1 LTPGHFSVNV
11 FLGQGKQTLYRTFSS
26 GSNIRLQDSSTLS
39 LSIII
44 PAYNEERRI
53 GRCLESLLSYVNK
66 KKWDYE
72 LIVVEDGST
81 DKTRSIVTDFNFH
94 DKRVKLLSLPAH
106 LGKGGSISSA
116 ALLAVTKEFVAY
128 MDVDLAAE
136 PPELERLL
144 DYITDYDIVIG
155 SRILRG
161 DLPPVKRPIHRS
173 LFSHLYSKLFRS
185 LFRIPIYDP
194 QCGLKLFR
202 SEITEKLLNEINI
215 AGFAF
220 DTDIIVKAFYLG
232 LRLKEVPINWTHGK
246 SSTLN
251 VITEIRSMALDLF
264 SIWYDYHLLW
274 KKNGKSYSQ
283 KRGSIWG
290 KALFALLSINYEI
303 RNRKLRY
310 SKFREFIA
318 QTSIVKGIK
327 SN

>member
-1 LTPGHFSVNV
+1 
-11 FLGQGKQTLYRTFSS
+11 
-26 GSNIRLQDSSTLS
+26 LQDNSTLS

-44 PAYNEERRI
+44 PAYNEESRI
-53 GRCLESLLSYVNK
+53 GRCLEDVLAYANRK
-66 KKWDYE
+66 RWDYE

-81 DKTRSIVTDFNFH
+81 DKTRSIVNEYNSY
-94 DKRVKLLSLPAH
+94 DKRVKLLSLPTH
-106 LGKGGSISSA
+106 LGKGGSIASA
-116 ALLAVTKEFVAY
+116 ALFAVTKEFVIY

-144 DYITDYDIVIG
+144 DNIDGYDIVIG

-161 DLPPVKRPIHRS
+161 NLPPVKRPIHRS
-173 LFSHLYSKLFRS
+173 VFSHLYSKLFRI
-185 LFRIPIYDP
+185 LFRIPVYDP

-202 SEITEKLLNEINI
+202 AEITEKLLNEINV

-220 DTDIIVKAFYLG
+220 DSDIIVKAFYLG
-232 LRLKEVPINWTHGK
+232 LRIKEVPINWTHGK

-264 SIWYDYHLLW
+264 SIWYDYHSLW
-274 KKNGKSYSQ
+274 VKSGKSYPQ
-283 KRGSIWG
+283 KRNTFWG

>member
-1 LTPGHFSVNV
+1 MEV
-11 FLGQGKQTLYRTFSS
+11 
-26 GSNIRLQDSSTLS
+26 SSTLS

-53 GRCLESLLSYVNK
+53 GRCLEYVLAYVNK
-66 KKWDYE
+66 KRWDFE

-81 DKTRSIVTDFNFH
+81 DNTRSIVSDFNFH
-94 DKRVKLLSLPAH
+94 DNRVKLLSLPTH
-106 LGKGGSISSA
+106 LGKGGSIASA
-116 ALLAVTKEFVAY
+116 ALFAATKEFVTY

-144 DYITDYDIVIG
+144 ENIYDHDIVIG

-161 DLPPVKRPIHRS
+161 NLPPVKRPIHRA
-173 LFSHLYSKLFRS
+173 LFSLLYSKLFRM

-202 SEITEKLLNEINI
+202 AEIIEKLLNEINI

-220 DTDIIVKAFYLG
+220 DTDIIVKACYLG
-232 LRLKEVPINWTHGK
+232 LQIKEVPINWTHGK

-251 VITEIRSMALDLF
+251 VITEIRSMAIDLF

-274 KKNGKSYSQ
+274 KKNGKSYPQ
-283 KRGSIWG
+283 KRFTIWG
-290 KALFALLSINYEI
+290 KVLFALLSMNYEI
-303 RNRKLRY
+303 KNRKLKY
-310 SKFREFIA
+310 SKFRDFIA
-318 QTSIVKGIK
+318 QTSVVKGIK